1 LLLALGGVAYYA
13 VKSSS
18 DRAAQLATQKNER
31 DAKTLA
37 AKKIANAAAAAAD
50 KERKEEIDAQPVSLS
65 VVSEPPQADVTA
77 TWKDGGE
84 KKGPA
89 PLSFEV
95 PKNAKVH
102 FEFSKNGY
110 TGYAMDVIADQ
121 SQNVHAALK
130 AASVASE
137 ERPKKKKKKVN
148 DTPAKDGL
156 IDLDDAL
163 K

>member
-1 LLLALGGVAYYA
+1 LGGVAYYA
-13 VKSSS
+13 VKSSN

-31 DAKTLA
+31 DAKSLA
-37 AKKIANAAAAAAD
+37 TKKAANAAAEAAD
-50 KERKEEIDAQPVSLS
+50 KRKEEVDAQPVLLS
-65 VVSEPPQADVTA
+65 VISEPPEADVTA

-95 PKNAKVH
+95 PKNARVH

-137 ERPKKKKKKVN
+137 ERPKKKKKKAN